1 MNTAPH
7 SFGKSLF
14 ELLSSMR
21 FAISLLSI
29 LAVASIVGT
38 VLKQAEPYNNY
49 IIQFGPFW
57 FQVFE
62 KLGLYDVY
70 HAAWFL
76 LILTF
81 LVVSTSVCI
90 YRNAPNFVREMKSFR
105 EHVSEQ
111 SLNAFKHRHEAA
123 TTQPPAALAASAQRY
138 LEGQGYKVKN
148 LPREDG
154 VLLAAKAGSWNRL
167 GYLLAHSAI
176 VMICIGGLMDGNLV
190 FKVQQ
195 LLGYKKIETR
205 DIPQSQV
212 PAISRLTPSNPSF
225 RGSVQIPEG
234 SSADVAFLNV
244 ADGYLVQDLPFTV
257 ALKQFRIEHYTTGQ
271 PKSFESDIELFDRSG
286 KKIREATIAVNHP
299 LIHDGIA
306 IYQASFADG
315 GTRLTLRG
323 WNLFAPTAASFPIE
337 GTVFQSA
344 TLTSGAGDYTLEF
357 IDFRPFNIENMGGE
371 IAASG
376 DAMSVLGGSPV
387 SDNRH
392 LRNVGPSFQYKLR
405 DSRGQAREFSNYMLP
420 LELEGRW
427 YMMSGVRASPNESFR
442 YMRMPLDADGK
453 IDSFMRLRGALL
465 NAGLRPEIA
474 ARFARQ
480 ALPKDAWGTE
490 IEGKLTSSAAQVLAL
505 FAEGGFQALGGFIET
520 KVPEAERE
528 KAAGTYLRI
537 LELAAFEALQVAQ
550 RQDGLPAPK
559 PDDATGWL
567 VRDTLNSM
575 SDMFVYGA
583 PIYLQLM
590 QYDEVKASGLQL
602 TRSPGKN
609 VVYFG
614 SLLLTLG
621 VFFML
626 YVRERRVWLR
636 IKPGHAL
643 LAMSSAK
650 HTIDFEKEFT
660 QHARALDTLVK
671 QTATP

>member
-1 MNTAPH
+1 MNPSSQ

-29 LAVASIVGT
+29 LAVASIIGT
-38 VLKQAEPYNNY
+38 VLKQSEPYSSY
-49 IIQFGPFW
+49 LIQLGPFW

-81 LVVSTSVCI
+81 LVASTSVCI
-90 YRNAPNFVREMKSFR
+90 TRNAPNFVREMKSFR

-111 SLNAFKHRHEAA
+111 SLNAFKHKHEAA
-123 TTQPPAALAASAQRY
+123 TTQQPEALAASAQRY
-138 LEGQGYKVKN
+138 LEGQGYKVRS

-167 GYLLAHSAI
+167 GYFLAHSAI
-176 VMICIGGLMDGNLV
+176 VMICIGGLLDGNLI
-190 FKVQQ
+190 FKAQQ
-195 LLGYKKIETR
+195 VLGYKKIETR

-212 PAISRLTPSNPSF
+212 PAISRLSPSNPSF

-234 SSADVAFLNV
+234 SSASVAFLNV
-244 ADGYLVQDLPFTV
+244 ADGYLVQELPFTV

-271 PKSFESDIELFDRSG
+271 PKSFESDIELFDHAG
-286 KKIREATIAVNHP
+286 KKIRAATIAVNHP
-299 LIHDGIA
+299 LIHDGVA

-323 WNLFAPTAASFPIE
+323 WNLFAPAASSFPIE
-337 GTVFQSA
+337 GAVHRSA
-344 TLTSGAGDYTLEF
+344 ALTSAAGDFTLEF
-357 IDFRPFNIENMGGE
+357 IDFRPFNIEDMGGDIE
-371 IAASG
+371 TPR
-376 DAMSVLGGSPV
+376 DTMSVLGGSPV

-405 DSRGQAREFSNYMLP
+405 DARGQAREFSNYMLP
-420 LELEGRW
+420 LQLDGRW
-427 YMMSGVRASPNESFR
+427 YLMSGVRESPNEAFR
-442 YMRMPLDADGK
+442 YLRMPLDAAGD

-465 NAGLRPEIA
+465 NAESRPEIA

-480 ALPKDAWGTE
+480 ALPQEAWGTE
-490 IEGKLTSSAAQVLAL
+490 IEDKLKSSATQMLGL
-505 FAEGGFQALGGFIET
+505 FAEGGFQSLGRFIEE
-520 KVPEAERE
+520 KISEAERE
-528 KAAGTYLRI
+528 KVMGTYLRI
-537 LELAAFEALQVAQ
+537 LELAAFEALQLANQ
-550 RQDGLPAPK
+550 QAGLPAPQT
-559 PDDATGWL
+559 DEATGWL

-575 SDMFVYGA
+575 SDLFVYGA

-590 QYDEVKASGLQL
+590 QYDEVKATGLQL

-626 YVRERRVWLR
+626 YVRERRIWLR

-643 LAMSSAK
+643 LAMASTK
-650 HTIDFEKEFT
+650 HTIDFEKEFARHT
-660 QHARALDTLVK
+660 QALDTLVK
-671 QTATP
+671 

>member
-1 MNTAPH
+1 MNTVPH

-29 LAVASIVGT
+29 LAVASIIGT
-38 VLKQAEPYNNY
+38 VLKQAEPYSNY
-49 IIQFGPFW
+49 IIQLGPFW
-57 FQVFE
+57 FDVFE

-81 LVVSTSVCI
+81 LVTSTSVCI
-90 YRNAPNFVREMKSFR
+90 YRNAPNFVREMRSFR

-111 SLNAFKHRHEAA
+111 SLAAFKHKHEAA
-123 TTQPPAALAASAQRY
+123 TEHPPGVLAASAQRY
-138 LEGQGYKVKN
+138 LEGQGYAVKN

-234 SSADVAFLNV
+234 SSADVVFLNV
-244 ADGYLVQDLPFTV
+244 ADGYLVQELPFTV
-257 ALKQFRIEHYTTGQ
+257 GLKKFRIEHYTTGQ
-271 PKSFESDIELFDRSG
+271 PKNFESDIELFDRSG
-286 KKIREATIAVNHP
+286 KKIREATITVNHP
-299 LIHDGIA
+299 LIQDGVA

-315 GTRLTLRG
+315 GTRMTLRG
-323 WNLFAPTAASFPIE
+323 WNLFSPTASSFPVE
-337 GTVFQSA
+337 GVVQQNTK
-344 TLTSGAGDYTLEF
+344 LTSAAGEYTLEF
-357 IDFRPFNIENMGGE
+357 TDFRPFNIENTG
-371 IAASG
+371 AAVVPPR
-376 DAMSVLGGSPV
+376 DTMSVLGGSPV
-387 SDNRH
+387 GDKKQLH
-392 LRNVGPSFQYKLR
+392 NVGPSFQFKLR
-405 DSRGQAREFSNYMLP
+405 DARGQAHEFSNYMLP
-420 LELEGRW
+420 LQLNDRW
-427 YMMSGVRASPNESFR
+427 YMMSGVRESPNEAFR
-442 YMRMPLDADGK
+442 YMRMPLDANGD

-465 NAGLRPEIA
+465 NAELRPEIA

-480 ALPKDAWGTE
+480 ALPQKAWGTE
-490 IEGKLTSSAAQVLAL
+490 IEDKLKFSATQMLAL
-505 FAEGGFQALGGFIET
+505 FAEGGFQSLGRFIEE
-520 KVPEAERE
+520 KVPAAERE
-528 KAAGTYLRI
+528 KAAATYLRI
-537 LELAAFEALQVAQ
+537 LELAAFEALQIAN
-550 RQDGLPAPK
+550 RQAGLPAPK
-559 PDDATGWL
+559 ADDTTGWL
-567 VRDTLNSM
+567 VRDSLNSV
-575 SDMFVYGA
+575 SDMFAYGA

-590 QYDEVKASGLQL
+590 QYDEVKATGLQL

-626 YVRERRVWLR
+626 FVRERRVWLR
-636 IKPGHAL
+636 IKPGSAL

-650 HTIDFEKEFT
+650 QTIDFEKEFA
-660 QHARALDTLVK
+660 QHSQALDVLVK
-671 QTATP
+671 PS

>member
-1 MNTAPH
+1 MNPTPH
-7 SFGKSLF
+7 SFGKSVF

-29 LAVASIVGT
+29 LAVASIIGT

-49 IIQFGPFW
+49 VIQFGPFW
-57 FQVFE
+57 FEAYE

-76 LILTF
+76 VILTF
-81 LVVSTSVCI
+81 LVASTSVCI
-90 YRNAPNFVREMKSFR
+90 WRNAPNFAREMKSFR

-111 SLNAFKHRHEAA
+111 SLNAFKHKHEVT
-123 TTQPPAALAASAQRY
+123 TTQTPEALAASAQRY

-148 LPREDG
+148 LPREEG
-154 VLLAAKAGSWNRL
+154 VLLAAKAGSWNRV
-167 GYLLAHSAI
+167 GYFLAHSAI
-176 VMICIGGLMDGNLV
+176 VLICIGGLMDGNLI

-212 PAISRLTPSNPSF
+212 PAISRLSPSNPSF

-234 SSADVAFLNV
+234 SSADVVFLNV

-271 PKSFESDIELFDRSG
+271 PKNFESDIEILDRSG
-286 KKIREATIAVNHP
+286 KKIRDATIAVNHP
-299 LIHDGIA
+299 LIQDGIA

-315 GTRLTLRG
+315 GTRLSLRG
-323 WNLFAPTAASFPIE
+323 WNLFAPGASSFPIE
-337 GTVFQSA
+337 GTVHQSA
-344 TLTSGAGDYTLEF
+344 TLTSATGDSTLEF
-357 IDFRPFNIENMGGE
+357 IDFRPFNIEDMGGD
-371 IAASG
+371 AAPTNN
-376 DAMSVLGGSPV
+376 AMSVFGGSPV
-387 SDNRH
+387 SDKKH

-420 LELEGRW
+420 LELDGRW
-427 YMMSGVRASPNESFR
+427 YMMSGVRDAPNEAFR
-442 YMRMPLDADGK
+442 YLRMPLDAEGNLET
-453 IDSFMRLRGALL
+453 FMRLRGALL
-465 NAGLRPEIA
+465 DPALRPEIA
-474 ARFARQ
+474 ANFARQ

-490 IEGKLTSSAAQVLAL
+490 IEGKLTTSAEQVLGL
-505 FAEGGFQALGGFIET
+505 FAKGGFQPLGQFIEE
-520 KVPEAERE
+520 KVPAAERE

-537 LELAAFEALQVAQ
+537 LELAGFEALKIAN
-550 RQDGLPAPK
+550 REANLPAPK
-559 PDDATGWL
+559 ADDATSWL
-567 VRDTLNSM
+567 VRDTLNSV

-590 QYDEVKASGLQL
+590 HYDEVKASGLQL

-609 VVYFG
+609 VVYLG

-626 YVRERRVWLR
+626 FVRERRVWLR

-643 LAMSSAK
+643 LAMSAAK

-660 QHARALDTLVK
+660 QHAQALDTLAK
-671 QTATP
+671 

>member
-1 MNTAPH
+1 M
-7 SFGKSLF
+7 
-14 ELLSSMR
+14 SSMR

-29 LAVASIVGT
+29 LAVASIIGT
-38 VLKQAEPYNNY
+38 VLKQAEPYSNY
-49 IIQFGPFW
+49 LIQLGPFW

-62 KLGLYDVY
+62 KMGLYDVY

-76 LILTF
+76 VILTF
-81 LVVSTSVCI
+81 LVASTSVCI
-90 YRNAPNFVREMKSFR
+90 SRNAPNFVREMRSFR

-111 SLNAFKHRHEAA
+111 SLAAFKHKHEVNTAQA
-123 TTQPPAALAASAQRY
+123 PEALATSAQRY

-148 LPREDG
+148 IPREEG

-176 VMICIGGLMDGNLV
+176 VLICIGGLMDGNV
-190 FKVQQ
+190 IFKAQQ
-195 LLGYKKIETR
+195 LMGTKKIETR

-212 PAISRLTPSNPSF
+212 PAISRLSPSNLSF

-234 SSADVAFLNV
+234 SSADVVFLNV

-271 PKSFESDIELFDRSG
+271 PKNFESDIELFDRSG
-286 KKIREATIAVNHP
+286 KKIREATISVNHP
-299 LIHDGIA
+299 LIQDGIA

-315 GTRLTLRG
+315 GTHLSLRG
-323 WNLFAPTAASFPIE
+323 WNLFAPNASSFPLKGSIN
-337 GTVFQSA
+337 QST
-344 TLTSGAGDYTLEF
+344 TLTGPDGNHTVEF

-371 IAASG
+371 IAPSG
-376 DAMSVLGGSPV
+376 NAMSVLGGSPV
-387 SDNRH
+387 SDKKH

-405 DSRGQAREFSNYMLP
+405 DSRGQALEFSNYMLP
-420 LELEGRW
+420 LELDGRW
-427 YMMSGVRASPNESFR
+427 YMMSGVRESPNEAFR
-442 YMRMPLDADGK
+442 YMRMPLDSGGNLE
-453 IDSFMRLRGALL
+453 SFMRLRGVLL
-465 NAGLRPEIA
+465 NPQLRPEIA

-480 ALPKDAWGTE
+480 ALPQNAWGTE
-490 IEGKLTSSAAQVLAL
+490 IETKLTSSASQMLTL
-505 FAEGGFQALGGFIET
+505 FADGGFQTLGQFIEK
-520 KVPEAERE
+520 KVPAAERD

-537 LELAAFEALQVAQ
+537 LELAAFEALKIAN
-550 RQDGLPAPK
+550 RQDGLPP
-559 PDDATGWL
+559 PGTDDATGWL

-590 QYDEVKASGLQL
+590 QYDEVKATGLQL

-614 SLLLTLG
+614 SFLLTLG

-626 YVRERRVWLR
+626 FVRERRVWLR
-636 IKPGHAL
+636 IKPGSAL

-650 HTIDFEKEFT
+650 LTIDFETEFT
-660 QHARALDTLVK
+660 QHAQALDTLAA
-671 QTATP
+671 QTGA

>member
-1 MNTAPH
+1 MTTASH

-29 LAVASIVGT
+29 LAIASIIGT
-38 VLKQAEPYNNY
+38 VLKQSEPYANY
-49 IIQFGPFW
+49 LIQLGPFW
-57 FQVFE
+57 FEVFE

-70 HAAWFL
+70 HALWFL
-76 LILTF
+76 VILTF
-81 LVVSTSVCI
+81 LVASVSVCI
-90 YRNAPNFVREMKSFR
+90 WRNAPNFAREMKSFR

-111 SLNAFKHRHEAA
+111 SLNAFKHKHEAP
-123 TTQPPAALAASAQRY
+123 TEHTPEVLAASAQRY

-167 GYLLAHSAI
+167 GYFLAHAAI
-176 VMICIGGLMDGNLV
+176 VIICIGGLLDGNLI
-190 FKVQQ
+190 FKAQQ
-195 LLGYKKIETR
+195 VLGYKKIETR

-212 PAISRLTPSNPSF
+212 PAISRLSPSNPSF

-244 ADGYLVQDLPFTV
+244 ADGYLVQELPFVV
-257 ALKQFRIEHYTTGQ
+257 ALKQFRIEHYSTGQ
-271 PKSFESDIELFDRSG
+271 PKSFESDLELFDHAG
-286 KKIREATIAVNHP
+286 NKIREATIAVNHP
-299 LIHDGIA
+299 LIHDGVA

-323 WNLFAPTAASFPIE
+323 WNLFAPTASEFTLE
-337 GTVFQSA
+337 GTVHQTS
-344 TLTSGAGDYTLEF
+344 TLTSTAGDYTLEF
-357 IDFRPFNIENMGGE
+357 NDFRPFNIENMGGE
-371 IAASG
+371 IEPAG
-376 DAMSVLGGSPV
+376 DTMSVLGGSPV

-405 DSRGQAREFSNYMLP
+405 DARGQAREFTNYMLP

-427 YMMSGVRASPNESFR
+427 FLMSGVRETPTDSFR
-442 YMRMPLDADGK
+442 YLRMPLDADGS
-453 IDSFMRLRGALL
+453 IDSYMRLRGVLL
-465 NAGLRPEIA
+465 NKELHPEIA

-480 ALPKDAWGTE
+480 ALPQEAWGTE
-490 IEGKLTSSAAQVLAL
+490 IEDKLKFSAGQVLAM
-505 FAEGGFQALGGFIET
+505 FAEGGFQSLGRFIEER
-520 KVPEAERE
+520 VPESEGER
-528 KAAGTYLRI
+528 AAGTYLRI
-537 LELAAFEALQVAQ
+537 LELAAFEALQIAN
-550 RQDGLPAPK
+550 REAGLPPRA

-567 VRDTLNSM
+567 VRDTLNSV
-575 SDMFVYGA
+575 SDLFVYGA
-583 PIYLQLM
+583 PVYLQLM
-590 QYDEVKASGLQL
+590 QFDEVKASGLQL
-602 TRSPGKN
+602 TRSPGQN
-609 VVYFG
+609 IVYLG

-626 YVRERRVWLR
+626 YVRERRIWLR

-650 HTIDFEKEFT
+650 HTIDFEKEFV
-660 QHARALDTLVK
+660 QHSQALDTLVK
-671 QTATP
+671 

>member
-1 MNTAPH
+1 MNTASH

-38 VLKQAEPYNNY
+38 VLKQAEPYSNY

-57 FQVFE
+57 FQAFE

-81 LVVSTSVCI
+81 LVASTSVCI
-90 YRNAPNFVREMKSFR
+90 TRNAPNFAREMKSFR

-111 SLNAFKHRHEAA
+111 SLAAFKHKHETAI
-123 TTQPPAALAASAQRY
+123 TQAPETLAASAQRY
-138 LEGQGYKVKN
+138 LEGQGYKVKS
-148 LPREDG
+148 LPREEGG

-167 GYLLAHSAI
+167 GYFLAHSAI
-176 VMICIGGLMDGNLV
+176 VLICIGGLMDGNLV

-195 LLGYKKIETR
+195 VLGVKKIETR

-257 ALKQFRIEHYTTGQ
+257 ALKQFRIEHYSTGQ

-299 LIHDGIA
+299 LIHDNIA

-315 GTRLTLRG
+315 GTRLTLQG
-323 WNLFAPTAASFPIE
+323 WNLFAQAASSFPIE
-337 GTVFQSA
+337 GTVHQNT
-344 TLTSGAGDYTLEF
+344 TLTSAAGEYTLEF
-357 IDFRPFNIENMGGE
+357 TDFRPFNIENMGGE
-371 IAASG
+371 IEASG

-387 SDNRH
+387 SDKKH

-405 DSRGQAREFSNYMLP
+405 DARGQAREFSNYMLP
-420 LELEGRW
+420 LELDGRW
-427 YMMSGVRASPNESFR
+427 YMMSGVRESPNESFR
-442 YMRMPLDADGK
+442 YLRMPLDAAGD

-465 NAGLRPEIA
+465 NAELRPEVA

-480 ALPKDAWGTE
+480 ALPQEAWGTE
-490 IEGKLTSSAAQVLAL
+490 IEDKLKFSATQVLAL
-505 FAEGGFQALGGFIET
+505 FAEGGFQSLGGFIEA
-520 KVPEAERE
+520 KVPAAERE

-537 LELAAFEALQVAQ
+537 LELAAFEALQIAH
-550 RQDGLPAPK
+550 RQSGLPAPAAN
-559 PDDATGWL
+559 DATGWL

-660 QHARALDTLVK
+660 QHAQALDTLVK
-671 QTATP
+671 

>member
-1 MNTAPH
+1 
-7 SFGKSLF
+7 
-14 ELLSSMR
+14 MR

-29 LAVASIVGT
+29 LAVASIIGT
-38 VLKQAEPYNNY
+38 VLKQAEPYSNY

-57 FQVFE
+57 FQAFE

-70 HAAWFL
+70 HAGWFL

-81 LVVSTSVCI
+81 LVASTSVCI
-90 YRNAPNFVREMKSFR
+90 WRNAPNFAREMKSYR

-111 SLNAFKHRHEAA
+111 SLAAFKHRHEA
-123 TTQPPAALAASAQRY
+123 TTALPPATLAASAQRY
-138 LEGQGYKVKN
+138 LEGQGYKVKS

-154 VLLAAKAGSWNRL
+154 ILLAAKAGSWNRL
-167 GYLLAHSAI
+167 GYFLAHSAI
-176 VMICIGGLMDGNLV
+176 VLICIGGLMDGNLV
-190 FKVQQ
+190 FKAQQ
-195 LLGYKKIETR
+195 LLGTKKIETR

-212 PAISRLTPSNPSF
+212 PAISRLSPSNPSF

-257 ALKQFRIEHYTTGQ
+257 ALKDFRIEHYTTGQ

-286 KKIREATIAVNHP
+286 KKIRAATIAVNHP
-299 LIHDGIA
+299 LIHDGVA

-315 GTRLTLRG
+315 GTRLTLQG
-323 WNLFAPTAASFPIE
+323 WNLFTPTASPFAIGGAVHQE
-337 GTVFQSA
+337 T
-344 TLTSGAGDYTLEF
+344 TLTSAAGNYTLEF

-371 IAASG
+371 IEAPR
-376 DAMSVLGGSPV
+376 DAMSVFGGSPV
-387 SDNRH
+387 SDKKH

-405 DSRGQAREFSNYMLP
+405 DARGQAREFSNYMLP
-420 LELEGRW
+420 LELDGRW
-427 YMMSGVRASPNESFR
+427 YMMSGVRESPNEAFR
-442 YMRMPLDADGK
+442 YLRMPLDAEGN

-465 NAGLRPEIA
+465 NAELRPEIA

-480 ALPKDAWGTE
+480 ALPQEAWGTE
-490 IEGKLTSSAAQVLAL
+490 IEDKLKLSATQVLAL
-505 FAEGGFQALGGFIET
+505 FAEGGFQSLGAFVEARI
-520 KVPEAERE
+520 PEAERE

-537 LELAAFEALQVAQ
+537 LELAAFEALQIANRQPSLPVPVA
-550 RQDGLPAPK
+550 
-559 PDDATGWL
+559 DDASGWL

-575 SDMFVYGA
+575 SDLFVYGA

-650 HTIDFEKEFT
+650 HTIDFEKEFNL
-660 QHARALDTLVK
+660 HAQALDALVK
-671 QTATP
+671 

>member
-1 MNTAPH
+1 MNPAHP

-29 LAVASIVGT
+29 LAIASIIGT
-38 VLKQAEPYNNY
+38 VLKQAEPYANY
-49 IIQFGPFW
+49 IIQLGPFW
-57 FQVFE
+57 FEVFK

-70 HAAWFL
+70 HAGWFL
-76 LILTF
+76 VILTF
-81 LVVSTSVCI
+81 LVASLSVCI
-90 YRNAPNFVREMKSFR
+90 WRNAPNFAREMKSFR

-123 TTQPPAALAASAQRY
+123 TEHAPEALAASAQRY
-138 LEGQGYKVKN
+138 LEGQGYKVRA
-148 LPREDG
+148 LPRDEG

-167 GYLLAHSAI
+167 GYFLAHSAI
-176 VMICIGGLMDGNLV
+176 VIICIGGLLDGNLI
-190 FKVQQ
+190 FKAQQ
-195 LLGYKKIETR
+195 VLGYKKIETR

-212 PAISRLTPSNPSF
+212 PAISRLSPSNPSF

-244 ADGYLVQDLPFTV
+244 ADGYLVQELPFTV

-271 PKSFESDIELFDRSG
+271 PKSFESDIEIFDRAG

-299 LIHDGIA
+299 LVHDGVA

-315 GTRLTLRG
+315 GTRLTLHG
-323 WNLFAPTAASFPIE
+323 WNLFSPAASPFPVQ
-337 GTVFQSA
+337 GAVHQNA
-344 TLTSGAGDYTLEF
+344 TLTSAAGEYRLEF

-371 IAASG
+371 IVDTG

-387 SDNRH
+387 SEKKH

-405 DSRGQAREFSNYMLP
+405 DARGQAREFSNYMLP
-420 LELEGRW
+420 LDLDGRW
-427 YMMSGVRASPNESFR
+427 FLMSGVRESPNEAFR
-442 YMRMPLDADGK
+442 YLRMPLDADGS
-453 IDSFMRLRGALL
+453 IDSYMRLRGALL
-465 NAGLRPEIA
+465 NAELRPEIA

-480 ALPKDAWGTE
+480 ALPENAWGTE
-490 IEGKLTSSAAQVLAL
+490 IEDKLKFSASQVLAL
-505 FAEGGFQALGGFIET
+505 FAEGGFESLGRFIEE
-520 KVPEAERE
+520 KVPAAERE

-537 LELAAFEALQVAQ
+537 LELAAFEALQIAN
-550 RQDGLPAPK
+550 RQAGLPAPK
-559 PDDATGWL
+559 TNDATGWL
-567 VRDTLNSM
+567 VRDTLNSV
-575 SDMFVYGA
+575 SDLFVYGA

-602 TRSPGKN
+602 TRSPGQN
-609 VVYFG
+609 VVYLG

-650 HTIDFEKEFT
+650 HTIDFEKEFV
-660 QHARALDTLVK
+660 QHSQALDTLVK
-671 QTATP
+671 

>member
-1 MNTAPH
+1 MTPTPH

-14 ELLSSMR
+14 ELMSSMR

-29 LAVASIVGT
+29 LAVASIIGT
-38 VLKQAEPYNNY
+38 VLKQAEPYSNY
-49 IIQFGPFW
+49 LLQLGPFW
-57 FQVFE
+57 FQAYE

-70 HAAWFL
+70 HTVWFL
-76 LILTF
+76 VILTF
-81 LVVSTSVCI
+81 LVASTSVCI
-90 YRNAPNFVREMKSFR
+90 TRNAPNFAREMKSFR

-111 SLNAFKHRHEAA
+111 SLNAFKHKHEADTA
-123 TTQPPAALAASAQRY
+123 HTPETLAAHAQRY

-148 LPREDG
+148 VPREEG

-167 GYLLAHSAI
+167 GYFLAHSAI
-176 VMICIGGLMDGNLV
+176 VMICIGGLMDGNLI

-195 LLGYKKIETR
+195 MLGYKKIETR

-212 PAISRLTPSNPSF
+212 PAISRLSPSNPSF

-257 ALKQFRIEHYTTGQ
+257 GLKQFRIEHYTTGQ
-271 PKSFESDIELFDRSG
+271 PKSFESDIEIFDRSG
-286 KKIREATIAVNHP
+286 KKVREATLAVNHP

-323 WNLFAPTAASFPIE
+323 WNLFAPTATSFPVN
-337 GTVFQSA
+337 GTVHQNT
-344 TLTSGAGDYTLEF
+344 TLTSPTGDHTLEF
-357 IDFRPFNIENMGGE
+357 IDFRPFNIENLGGE
-371 IAASG
+371 TQPIG
-376 DAMSVLGGSPV
+376 DTMSVLGGSPV
-387 SDNRH
+387 SDGKH

-405 DSRGQAREFSNYMLP
+405 DARGQALEFSNYMLP
-420 LELEGRW
+420 LEFEGRW
-427 YMMSGVRASPNESFR
+427 YLMSGVRESPNESFR
-442 YMRMPLDADGK
+442 YMRMPLDAEGN
-453 IDSFMRLRGALL
+453 IESFMRLRGALL
-465 NAGLRPEIA
+465 NRGLHPEIA

-480 ALPKDAWGTE
+480 ALPQNAWNTE
-490 IEGKLTSSAAQVLAL
+490 IESKLKFSAMQMLTL
-505 FAEGGFQALGGFIET
+505 FSEGGFQSLGKFIEE
-520 KVPEAERE
+520 KVPAGESE

-537 LELAAFEALQVAQ
+537 LELAAFEALQVAN
-550 RQDGLPAPK
+550 RQGGLPAPK
-559 PDDATGWL
+559 TDDATGWL

-583 PIYLQLM
+583 PVYLQLA
-590 QYDEVKASGLQL
+590 QYEEVKASGLQL
-602 TRSPGKN
+602 TRSPGQN
-609 VVYFG
+609 VVYLGLF
-614 SLLLTLG
+614 LLTLG

-643 LAMSSAK
+643 LVMSSAK
-650 HTIDFEKEFT
+650 HTLDFEKEFS
-660 QHARALDTLVK
+660 QHAQALDTLAK
-671 QTATP
+671 

>member
-1 MNTAPH
+1 MNTTSR

-29 LAVASIVGT
+29 LAVASIIGT
-38 VLKQAEPYNNY
+38 VLKQSEPYSSY
-49 IIQFGPFW
+49 LIQLGPFW

-90 YRNAPNFVREMKSFR
+90 TRNAPNFAREMKSFR

-111 SLNAFKHRHEAA
+111 SLNAFKHKHEAT
-123 TTQPPAALAASAQRY
+123 TTQQPAALAASAQRY

-167 GYLLAHSAI
+167 GYFLAHSAI
-176 VMICIGGLMDGNLV
+176 VMICIGGLMDGNLI
-190 FKVQQ
+190 FKAQQ
-195 LLGYKKIETR
+195 VLGYKKIETR
-205 DIPQSQV
+205 DIPQSEV
-212 PAISRLTPSNPSF
+212 PAISRLSPSNPSF

-234 SSADVAFLNV
+234 SSASVAFLNV
-244 ADGYLVQDLPFTV
+244 ADGYLVQELPFTV
-257 ALKQFRIEHYTTGQ
+257 AMKQFRIEHYTTGQ
-271 PKSFESDIELFDRSG
+271 PKSFESDIELFDHSG

-299 LIHDGIA
+299 LVHDGVA

-323 WNLFAPTAASFPIE
+323 WNLFAPTASSFPIE
-337 GTVFQSA
+337 GAVHGSA
-344 TLTSGAGDYTLEF
+344 TLTSAAGDYTLEF
-357 IDFRPFNIENMGGE
+357 IDFRPFNIEYMGGE
-371 IAASG
+371 TETPR
-376 DAMSVLGGSPV
+376 DTMSVLGGSPV
-387 SDNRH
+387 SDNRN

-405 DSRGQAREFSNYMLP
+405 DARGQAREFSNYMLP
-420 LELEGRW
+420 LELDGRR
-427 YMMSGVRASPNESFR
+427 YLMSGVRESPNEAFR
-442 YMRMPLDADGK
+442 FLRMPLDAAGD

-465 NAGLRPEIA
+465 NAELRPEIA

-480 ALPKDAWGTE
+480 ALPQNAWGTE
-490 IEGKLTSSAAQVLAL
+490 IEDKLKFSATQMLGL
-505 FAEGGFQALGGFIET
+505 FAEGGFQSLGRFIEEKISET
-520 KVPEAERE
+520 ERE
-528 KAAGTYLRI
+528 KVMGTYLRI
-537 LELAAFEALQVAQ
+537 LELAAFEALQLANQ
-550 RQDGLPAPK
+550 QAGLPSPQA
-559 PDDATGWL
+559 DEATGWL

-590 QYDEVKASGLQL
+590 QYDEIKASGLQI
-602 TRSPGKN
+602 TRSPGQN

-650 HTIDFEKEFT
+650 HTIDFEKEFA
-660 QHARALDTLVK
+660 QHAQALDTLTK
-671 QTATP
+671 